1 MTSRVWPTPGCWLTK
16 NVWPCYG
23 LNLNNALV
31 HHWAALMQ
39 HWAHTRAHGHDA
51 ATMDAEFVAADGK
64 RFVPFDRDAIEAY
77 ADGRH
82 HHAPVHL
89 SPIPSIHLGL
99 LDITKANDA
108 SQGSQVFPT
117 DAVRLSYAEEFGID
131 HKMSPTKQNSCFV
144 NVKNNVKTYMTLGAR
159 GRPAVCGIGMDD
171 RKRRMVELLSTEISD
186 ERKND
191 CDLLSEIDERK
202 KNIVQKGG
210 FDSLELCAL
219 ADLLRIRIVLYTM
232 TSRAKASLSFD
243 SDAILGKVGTNAEG
257 SVVPIVYLLR
267 HDPPV
272 PSTLGHAQLQFLPLR
287 RLFPDADAD
296 AAETLGTLL
305 ASVSQNETRDPVN
318 APGDGSKGGHAAQ
331 QGGGPGK
338 GAKGGEGSGTDDT
351 AKVKKDSWAP
361 PKKVKLGEREMPADK
376 RIAILVPETH
386 LPQMVGVERDVIT
399 RGEYEAHANQAKT
412 VTGGIG
418 GDYNMVQR
426 CVSDLRFLKFFPSG
440 DGTSAAETSHL
451 PFFAE
456 GAKDNGEVS
465 LHPLHR
471 PLAIFVAHLALA
483 LKIAPEHVEERFIF
497 VSHQS
502 LGPLD
507 TPLDHDPGPEEKNLM
522 QSFQDIVAEYPIFV
536 FHGHVTM
543 NALDFNGTEK
553 VMERELPCHRILTYP
568 PLSIAKL
575 GTPTYQARFL
585 GEVWDKIV
593 GEKWRPLS
601 MTRWDPSQELGHGVG
616 HVDPA
621 KGCTLYLVGY
631 YYPGDGP
638 SQPAGWRYD
647 LVSRNDDLTAIVY
660 YWRGGD
666 KGSIF
671 GKKPK
676 LVSLSPEEEGAR
688 PGVEIYEMA
697 RMTIVYP
704 LPLDAFPG
712 PRHDPAF
719 GRVIFVNIQTMNKGP
734 QLIHLEFPRPDS
746 GDESILCGRT
756 DWWAPTRKRK
766 KPKGKA
772 PLKEP
777 YLREMCQVISEVLL
791 RHGYCHASQVFR
803 VDFVYSTRKPC
814 FYPLAVM
821 GLPYIP
827 DGSALPFRVQMETAH
842 AMAKLVTAHFHDRG
856 EPWPR

>member
-1 MTSRVWPTPGCWLTK
+1 MRGGWSTK
-16 NVWPCYG
+16 NVWPCHG
-23 LNLNNALV
+23 HNLNTLV

-64 RFVPFDRDAIEAY
+64 RFQPFDRDAIEAY

-82 HHAPVHL
+82 HHPPVHL

-108 SQGSQVFPT
+108 SSQGSQVFPT
-117 DAVRLSYAEEFGID
+117 DAVRLSHAEEFGID
-131 HKMSPTKQNSCFV
+131 HKMSPTKKNSCFV
-144 NVKNNVKTYMTLGAR
+144 NVKINVKSYMTLGAR

-171 RKRRMVELLSTEISD
+171 RKRRMVELLSTEFSD

-210 FDSLELCAL
+210 FDRLELCAL

-232 TSRAKASLSFD
+232 TSRAKTSLSFD

-272 PSTLGHAQLQFLPLR
+272 PSTLGRTQLQFLPMR

-296 AAETLGTLL
+296 AAATLVTLPT
-305 ASVSQNETRDPVN
+305 SVSGGGEGGTNGDNNTKARVN
-318 APGDGSKGGHAAQ
+318 AHGNGSEGENAAQ

-338 GAKGGEGSGTDDT
+338 GAKGGEGSGTDST

-386 LPQMVGVERDVIT
+386 LPEEVGVERVVIA
-399 RGEYEAHANQAKT
+399 RGDYEDQANKATT

-426 CVSDLRFLKFFPSG
+426 CVSDLRYQKFA
-440 DGTSAAETSHL
+440 GTSAAETL
-451 PFFAE
+451 RPRFFK

-483 LKIAPEHVEERFIF
+483 LKIAPEHVEERFLF
-497 VSHQS
+497 VSHES
-502 LGPLD
+502 LRPLD
-507 TPLDHDPGPEEKNLM
+507 TPLDHEAGPDTEEQILM
-522 QSFQDIVAEYPIFV
+522 QSFQKMVAEHPVFV

-543 NALDFNGTEK
+543 NALDFHGVQK
-553 VMERELPCHRILTYP
+553 AMDRVLACHRILTCP

-585 GEVWDKIV
+585 GDVWDKIV

-601 MTRWDPSQELGHGVG
+601 MTRWDPSQDLGLGVG
-616 HVDPA
+616 GVDPA
-621 KGCTLYLVGY
+621 KGCTLYLVGSY
-631 YYPGDGP
+631 YYPGDEP
-638 SQPAGWRYD
+638 IQPAGWRYD
-647 LVSRNDDLTAIVY
+647 LVSRNDDLTAVVY

-666 KGSIF
+666 EGSLF
-671 GKKPK
+671 RNKAKH
-676 LVSLSPEEEGAR
+676 VSLSLEEEEEGSR
-688 PGVEIYEMA
+688 LETYEMA
-697 RMTIVYP
+697 RMAIVYP

-712 PRHDPAF
+712 PLYEPAF

-746 GDESILCGRT
+746 GDEPVLCRRT

-766 KPKGKA
+766 KPKGTA

-777 YLREMCQVISEVLL
+777 YLREMCQVISEVCL